1 MANIERLTKLSQ
13 LSFKQWREFES
24 GKQAHQSN
32 LWFDNELDTLMIL
45 LVDPSTETT
54 VHYIDDQVAL
64 LYDPKSNEVVGV
76 QIEDFKTF
84 AQAHLEVEKAWR
96 LKDCCDEHEF
106 KDFGDIVIHFETQ
119 KPAVTKEVI
128 KVTDDMVF
136 GSRGSR
142 AMHPMMA

>member
-1 MANIERLTKLSQ
+1 MANIDRLTKLSQ

-24 GKQAHQSN
+24 GKRVHQSN

-76 QIEDFKTF
+76 QIEDFTTF
-84 AQAHLEVEKAWR
+84 AQAHSEVEKAWR
-96 LKDCCDEHEF
+96 LKDCCDENEF

-136 GSRGSR
+136 GNRGSR
-142 AMHPMMA
+142 VMHPMMA